1 MAHIDSLD
9 FDTVVSALGRAA
21 ILMQIPLIKVA
32 EESNTIKRFFCSEY
46 GTDIEYEP
54 QSAIEK
60 PHQQKLKVRK
70 YIIENVKRLEHTYLV
85 TGPYAEMYM
94 MAMLGKPAIGSFD
107 IIAKKAYLLGDGKD
121 KISLTTMP
129 DVGKLLV
136 AALKY
141 PDASRNQAL
150 KVNSFTTTPNDI
162 VAEFEKQMGYKWEV
176 SYTPLEELRKIEQQ
190 AWESGQLWATVVT
203 LRRIWTEGG
212 TLYQTR
218 DNGKIGMKDS
228 DMGTLQEVVT
238 NLIKSQTE

>member
-1 MAHIDSLD
+1 
-9 FDTVVSALGRAA
+9 
-21 ILMQIPLIKVA
+21 MQIPLIKVA
-32 EESNTIKRFFCSEY
+32 EESNTIKRFFSSEY

-54 QSAIEK
+54 QSATEK

-70 YIIENVKRLEHTYLV
+70 YIGENTKRLEHTYLV

-94 MAMLGKPAIGSFD
+94 MAARGNPAIGSFD
-107 IIAKKAYLLGDGKD
+107 VIAKKAYLLGDGKG

-141 PDASRNQAL
+141 PDVSRNQAL
-150 KVNSFTTTPNDI
+150 KVNSFTTTPDDI
-162 VAEFEKQMGYKWEV
+162 VAEFEKQTDCKWHI
-176 SYTPLEELRKIEQQ
+176 SYTPLEELKKIEQQ
-190 AWESGQLWATVVT
+190 AWESGQPWATIVT

-212 TLYQTR
+212 TLYEAR

-228 DMGTLQEVVT
+228 DMGTLQEVVAGV
-238 NLIKSQTE
+238 IKSQTEWTENFNWLQSS